1 MKLMVTG
8 ASGLLGKKIMCD
20 VKEQFEVVGSY
31 NSRQRHNLIKLDL
44 SDTYQIKTVL
54 DKERPDIIIHT
65 AAITDL
71 NECERNPRNAK
82 IINADATIKLAKW
95 CNNNDSK
102 LMYISTDYVFDGNH
116 SPYLESSEPYPVQIY
131 GFTKMLGEKMLEI
144 HDGVVIRVGIL
155 DGLNDMDDKETVTVK
170 IINALNDNEQIELDD
185 LRTKYPT
192 LIDDVSKAVIKMI
205 DEKLLGIYHVIGEEG
220 LTRYDWG
227 RRVADI
233 LDLDKSLLIREN
245 NKEKVTHPIRPKHI
259 KLLNSK
265 LDFRMSSL
273 DNSILKILDQCQKV
287 YLK

>member
-1 MKLMVTG
+1 MVTG
-8 ASGLLGKKIMCD
+8 ASGLLGKKIMYNA
-20 VKEQFEVVGSY
+20 KKRFEVIGSY
-31 NSRQRHNLIKLDL
+31 NSRQSHNLIKLDL

-82 IINADATIKLAKW
+82 IINSDATIKLAKW
-95 CNNNDSK
+95 CNNNNSK
-102 LMYISTDYVFDGNH
+102 LVYISTDYVFDGNH
-116 SPYLESSEPYPVQIY
+116 SPYLESSEPYPMQIY

-170 IINALNDNEQIELDD
+170 VINALNNNEQIQLDD
-185 LRTKYPT
+185 LRIKYPT

-205 DEKLLGIYHVIGEEG
+205 DEKLLGIYHIIGEEG

-227 RRVADI
+227 CRVADV

-245 NKEKVTHPIRPKHI
+245 NKEKVPHPIRPKHV

-273 DNSILKILDQCQKV
+273 DNSILKILNQYQKV
-287 YLK
+287 GLK